1 MLVITRRKNE
11 SVMIGDDIEIIVLD
25 EGTRVRL
32 GVFAPEQ
39 LSVNK
44 KELYETIPKEKIVRY
59 EPGAGKGANYKSK
72 RTHIITRKIDESI
85 MIGDDIE
92 IMIVDVRIEGVRLG
106 FRVEKQL
113 SVYRKEIWENIQ
125 KGIPKPPINKK

>member
-1 MLVITRRKNE
+1 
-11 SVMIGDDIEIIVLD
+11 MIGDDIEIIVLD
-25 EGTRVRL
+25 AGTRVRL

-44 KELYETIPKEKIVRY
+44 KEIFETIQKEKIVRY
-59 EPGAGKGANYKSK
+59 EPRANYKSK

-85 MIGDDIE
+85 IIGDDIE
-92 IMIVDVRIEGVRLG
+92 IMIVDVRREGIRLG

-113 SVYRKEIWENIQ
+113 AIYRKEIWENIQ
-125 KGIPKPPINKK
+125 KGIKPNTPKNEPLGRPRG